1 MFAFLPWPHLPIPFV
16 SPFQAR
22 NQTQSTCKGYR
33 QTERE
38 RERERDAQILS
49 LSWLPISFGVS
60 AAPTKAISP
69 LRDTFTVAIST
80 NCHVELLLQTQFFFL
95 SLSRSF
101 IHFTLPSWVFYHVR
115 PRTDP
120 PLDFKSIRSSLR
132 IFEFFFLWRKI
143 ACVLFYLPLI

>member
-80 NCHVELLLQTQFFFL
+80 NCHSELLLQTQFFFF
-95 SLSRSF
+95 SRF
-101 IHFTLPSWVFYHVR
+101 LARLFTLPFHLGSFIMFAQEQTPHWISNLFV
-115 PRTDP
+115 P
-120 PLDFKSIRSSLR
+120 PSGYLS
-132 IFEFFFLWRKI
+132 FFFFGEKLRVSYFI
-143 ACVLFYLPLI
+143 CP